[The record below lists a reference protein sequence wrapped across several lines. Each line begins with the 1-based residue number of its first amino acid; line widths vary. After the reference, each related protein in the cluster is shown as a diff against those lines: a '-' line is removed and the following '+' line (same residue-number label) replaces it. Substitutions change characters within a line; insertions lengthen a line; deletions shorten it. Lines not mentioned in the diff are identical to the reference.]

1 MWLFSHD
8 SPIWRHV
15 FADYVPRMILCG
27 VYGDKSCCDL
37 ASQAVT
43 RYKGHNPAGCSRL
56 SAETQ

>member
-8 SPIWRHV
+8 SLIWRHV

-43 RYKGHNPAGCSRL
+43 
-56 SAETQ
+56 